1 MGINM
6 YIRHNLWIS
15 LKVACVVYFFYLSCV
30 QVTSPLTHNISG
42 TAKACAQTILAC
54 IYFHEIKTNLW
65 WVSNSVVLLGSAGY
79 TEVKR
84 QEMKKQHAESQAAAM
99 KMEEI
104 VVELEEAKKPLI

>member
-1 MGINM
+1 M
-6 YIRHNLWIS
+6 
-15 LKVACVVYFFYLSCV
+15 
-30 QVTSPLTHNISG
+30 
-42 TAKACAQTILAC
+42 
-54 IYFHEIKTNLW
+54 
-65 WVSNSVVLLGSAGY
+65 VLLGSAGY